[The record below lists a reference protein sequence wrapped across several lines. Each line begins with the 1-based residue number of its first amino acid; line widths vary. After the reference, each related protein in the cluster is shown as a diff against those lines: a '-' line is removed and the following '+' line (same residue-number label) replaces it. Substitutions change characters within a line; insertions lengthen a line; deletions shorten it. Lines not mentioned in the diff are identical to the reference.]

1 MVESKHRLVVAD
13 AGPLIAF
20 ARLDLLAL
28 LPEMFGT
35 LIVPETVLNE
45 CLHVPTRPDA
55 RVIQQAMDAG
65 LLDIHHDQAVVA
77 EDWPPALGA
86 GELAAICLAK
96 TLDCPVLMDDKL
108 ARRVAV
114 SMGLRI
120 IGTAG
125 VLVRAKQQTRIE
137 AVAPLLHTLQA
148 SGYHLAPDL
157 LEHIL
162 QLAGEQK

>member
-1 MVESKHRLVVAD
+1 MAESEHRLVVAD

-35 LIVPETVLNE
+35 LIVPEIVLKE

-55 RVIQQAMDAG
+55 RVIQQAMDAN
-65 LLDIHHDQAVVA
+65 LLEIRSEQTVA
-77 EDWPPALGA
+77 TEDWPPALGS
-86 GELAAICLAK
+86 GEQAAMCLAQ
-96 TLDCPVLMDDKL
+96 TLDCPVHTDDKL
-108 ARRVAV
+108 ARRAAASV
-114 SMGLRI
+114 GLRV

-125 VLVRAKQQTRIE
+125 VLIKAKQQARIE

-157 LEHIL
+157 LERIL